1 MVLIILLPRAQS
13 ARSKL
18 GFSILFS
25 SNRSN
30 SALKSRTSVATYSQ
44 TEVFVKYFI
53 HLLLSECFRA
63 LFTVTL
69 SFRLKIKCKTHRIYK
84 FVISSTGDY
93 CLMVLTRPST
103 DKNFTRRRK
112 S

>member
-1 MVLIILLPRAQS
+1 MVLIILLPRAQFP
-13 ARSKL
+13 RSKL

-25 SNRSN
+25 SNRSS

-84 FVISSTGDY
+84 HINSSTEDY
-93 CLMVLTRPST
+93 CLVVLTRPST